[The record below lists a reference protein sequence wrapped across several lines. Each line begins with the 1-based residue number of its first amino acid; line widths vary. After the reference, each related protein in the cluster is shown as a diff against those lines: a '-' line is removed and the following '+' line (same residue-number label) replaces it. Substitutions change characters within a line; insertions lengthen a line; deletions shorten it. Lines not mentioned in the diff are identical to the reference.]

1 MVGGNPADSPA
12 GMLIR
17 SACAGGSPLAVVGS
31 QRTTKSTGFGRSR
44 GARASLIFGACAA
57 EAVAAGAGA
66 ERCQKLVRVACW
78 AAERAAEAV
87 LDPAS
92 MEPHNDG

>member
-44 GARASLIFGACAA
+44 GARASLSFGACAG
-57 EAVAAGAGA
+57 EAVVAGAGA
-66 ERCQKLVRVACW
+66 ERCQERVRVACW
-78 AAERAAEAV
+78 AAERAGEAV

-92 MEPHNDG
+92 KDHTYNG